1 MVKMQLDSLRGM
13 RERSL
18 SVSTLDV
25 SANSGKKPDRQFIK
39 CAKLIKFLLRNVE
52 ELIKRFAE
60 EQLHI
65 ELTRS

>member
-25 SANSGKKPDRQFIK
+25 SANSGKKSYSQFIK
-39 CAKLIKFLLRNVE
+39 CANLIKLLLRNFGVG
-52 ELIKRFAE
+52 
-60 EQLHI
+60 
-65 ELTRS
+65 

>member
-25 SANSGKKPDRQFIK
+25 SANSGKISDKSIYQM
-39 CAKLIKFLLRNVE
+39 CQT
-52 ELIKRFAE
+52 ELVFVN
-60 EQLHI
+60 L
-65 ELTRS
+65 